1 MTGGRKPELTAE
13 IDDYSIVG
21 EIGIKKTSSIGNSDN
36 HRLTLIRL
44 FKINVLIMVVPREYG
59 LREGCKPSTTPR
71 LRTRV
76 LAPGH
81 GRQVARMDSRW
92 MGDEGAALTGSA

>member
-1 MTGGRKPELTAE
+1 MARGRKSSLTAK
-13 IDDYSIVG
+13 IDNYSTGG

-59 LREGCKPSTTPR
+59 LREGCKPSTIFQDTTRLSGVAPWRDERPITPYFQR
-71 LRTRV
+71 
-76 LAPGH
+76 
-81 GRQVARMDSRW
+81 D
-92 MGDEGAALTGSA
+92 

>member
-1 MTGGRKPELTAE
+1 MDKKDFRHGEFGEPPIDARKPL
-13 IDDYSIVG
+13 
-21 EIGIKKTSSIGNSDN
+21 
-36 HRLTLIRL
+36 LINGLR
-44 FKINVLIMVVPREYG
+44 MSMAREG
-59 LREGCKPSTTPR
+59 VLREGCKPSTTPR